1 MEQIETGIFPSIFN
15 PSYGWPPPPPPPR
28 RSMLGGRWGSPCLDA
43 EEEFR
48 VACFVGG
55 EQMEDLII
63 YIAMISPKRY
73 PLHGFSATNRR
84 LRENSV
90 SILHSRKSA
99 AEIPLSR
106 SPAPAVGMRPITPA
120 HPIPETKVRV

>member
-1 MEQIETGIFPSIFN
+1 M
-15 PSYGWPPPPPPPR
+15 
-28 RSMLGGRWGSPCLDA
+28 GRLAILDA
-43 EEEFR
+43 DEEYFC
-48 VACFVGG
+48 VAIFVGG

-84 LRENSV
+84 PRENSV
-90 SILHSRKSA
+90 SILRSGKSAA

-106 SPAPAVGMRPITPA
+106 SPALAVGLWPIT
-120 HPIPETKVRV
+120 